1 MKTNPIKLEKKLKL
15 KFSDQKI
22 FIKSLT
28 HKSFDSINNNEKI
41 EFLGDRVLGLIIA
54 KKLLELYPDEKE
66 GVLDKKFA
74 SLVNKKKCLE
84 IAKKIELEKYILVL
98 NPKNKK
104 IEIEDKIVADCLEA
118 LIGAI
123 YLDKGLNFTEKF
135 ILNLWSEHIT
145 ASVITQI
152 DAKTKLQEY
161 SLKIFKVL
169 PIYKLI
175 SNTGPRHKPLFKVA
189 VKLKNT
195 KFFTAEGTSKK
206 DAEQNAASLCLQDI
220 FKKMNWDDSAYLVS
234 KNRYS
239 ENSIIAE
246 VFTENHGKISG
257 IIFGGTSKKIKN
269 YLQIGNKIYVNYNS
283 KSVTRIGYFKI
294 EILKALTPLYFD
306 QNQKLSCITSAMHLI
321 KLLTAEAQSNKE
333 IFKLI
338 DKFFEILNSENWIQ
352 KYIFWE
358 LELLKLLGYDL
369 ELKTMAEKEIVDS
382 EVNYYVKSST
392 EKKSIPNF
400 LIDENDMDINL
411 NNLLKGL
418 KLVSD
423 YLEKSILKPNNLN
436 LPTSRTH
443 FINLLK

>member
-1 MKTNPIKLEKKLKL
+1 
-15 KFSDQKI
+15 
-22 FIKSLT
+22 
-28 HKSFDSINNNEKI
+28 
-41 EFLGDRVLGLIIA
+41 
-54 KKLLELYPDEKE
+54 
-66 GVLDKKFA
+66 
-74 SLVNKKKCLE
+74 
-84 IAKKIELEKYILVL
+84 
-98 NPKNKK
+98 
-104 IEIEDKIVADCLEA
+104 
-118 LIGAI
+118 
-123 YLDKGLNFTEKF
+123 
-135 ILNLWSEHIT
+135 
-145 ASVITQI
+145 
-152 DAKTKLQEY
+152 
-161 SLKIFKVL
+161 
-169 PIYKLI
+169 
-175 SNTGPRHKPLFKVA
+175 
-189 VKLKNT
+189 
-195 KFFTAEGTSKK
+195 
-206 DAEQNAASLCLQDI
+206 
-220 FKKMNWDDSAYLVS
+220 MNWDDNAYLVS

-306 QNQKLSCITSAMHLI
+306 ENQKLSCITSAMHLI

-338 DKFFEILNSENWIQ
+338 DKFFEILTSDNWIQ

-369 ELKTMAEKEIVDS
+369 ELKNMVEKEIINN
-382 EVNYYVKSST
+382 ETNYYVKSST
-392 EKKSIPNF
+392 EKKNIPNF
-400 LIDENDMDINL
+400 LIDENNL
-411 NNLLKGL
+411 DVNLKNLLKGL

>member
-1 MKTNPIKLEKKLKL
+1 
-15 KFSDQKI
+15 
-22 FIKSLT
+22 
-28 HKSFDSINNNEKI
+28 
-41 EFLGDRVLGLIIA
+41 
-54 KKLLELYPDEKE
+54 
-66 GVLDKKFA
+66 
-74 SLVNKKKCLE
+74 
-84 IAKKIELEKYILVL
+84 
-98 NPKNKK
+98 
-104 IEIEDKIVADCLEA
+104 
-118 LIGAI
+118 
-123 YLDKGLNFTEKF
+123 
-135 ILNLWSEHIT
+135 
-145 ASVITQI
+145 
-152 DAKTKLQEY
+152 
-161 SLKIFKVL
+161 
-169 PIYKLI
+169 
-175 SNTGPRHKPLFKVA
+175 
-189 VKLKNT
+189 
-195 KFFTAEGTSKK
+195 
-206 DAEQNAASLCLQDI
+206 
-220 FKKMNWDDSAYLVS
+220 MNWDDSAYLVS

-306 QNQKLSCITSAMHLI
+306 ENQKLSCITSAMHLI

-338 DKFFEILNSENWIQ
+338 DKFFEILTSENWIQ

-382 EVNYYVKSST
+382 EVIYYVKSST

-400 LIDENDMDINL
+400 LIDENNIDVNL
-411 NNLLKGL
+411 KNLLKGL

>member
-1 MKTNPIKLEKKLKL
+1 
-15 KFSDQKI
+15 
-22 FIKSLT
+22 
-28 HKSFDSINNNEKI
+28 
-41 EFLGDRVLGLIIA
+41 
-54 KKLLELYPDEKE
+54 
-66 GVLDKKFA
+66 
-74 SLVNKKKCLE
+74 
-84 IAKKIELEKYILVL
+84 
-98 NPKNKK
+98 
-104 IEIEDKIVADCLEA
+104 
-118 LIGAI
+118 
-123 YLDKGLNFTEKF
+123 
-135 ILNLWSEHIT
+135 
-145 ASVITQI
+145 
-152 DAKTKLQEY
+152 
-161 SLKIFKVL
+161 
-169 PIYKLI
+169 
-175 SNTGPRHKPLFKVA
+175 
-189 VKLKNT
+189 
-195 KFFTAEGTSKK
+195 
-206 DAEQNAASLCLQDI
+206 
-220 FKKMNWDDSAYLVS
+220 MNWDDSAYLVS

-306 QNQKLSCITSAMHLI
+306 ENQKLSCITSAMHLI

-333 IFKLI
+333 IYKLI
-338 DKFFEILNSENWIQ
+338 DKFFEILTSDNWIQ

-369 ELKTMAEKEIVDS
+369 ELETMAEKEIVDN

-400 LIDENDMDINL
+400 LIDENNIDVNL
-411 NNLLKGL
+411 KNLLKGL
-418 KLVSD
+418 KLISD

>member
-1 MKTNPIKLEKKLKL
+1 
-15 KFSDQKI
+15 
-22 FIKSLT
+22 
-28 HKSFDSINNNEKI
+28 
-41 EFLGDRVLGLIIA
+41 
-54 KKLLELYPDEKE
+54 
-66 GVLDKKFA
+66 
-74 SLVNKKKCLE
+74 
-84 IAKKIELEKYILVL
+84 
-98 NPKNKK
+98 
-104 IEIEDKIVADCLEA
+104 
-118 LIGAI
+118 
-123 YLDKGLNFTEKF
+123 
-135 ILNLWSEHIT
+135 
-145 ASVITQI
+145 
-152 DAKTKLQEY
+152 
-161 SLKIFKVL
+161 
-169 PIYKLI
+169 
-175 SNTGPRHKPLFKVA
+175 
-189 VKLKNT
+189 
-195 KFFTAEGTSKK
+195 
-206 DAEQNAASLCLQDI
+206 
-220 FKKMNWDDSAYLVS
+220 MNWDDSAYLVS

-306 QNQKLSCITSAMHLI
+306 ENQKLSCITSAMHLI

-400 LIDENDMDINL
+400 LIDENDMDVNL